1 MPGTY
6 SKNVYQSSR
15 YMPYGKYS
23 AKSIYSNYLA
33 TGAYQYHSQKCSNH
47 YGQTPQISHQDL
59 SSAFAYA
66 QNQVR
71 SYEQRYGNFS
81 YMEPPLVL
89 KEKEA
94 LLVEHA
100 SEYFAK

>member
-1 MPGTY
+1 
-6 SKNVYQSSR
+6 
-15 YMPYGKYS
+15 MPYGKYS

-59 SSAFAYA
+59 SSAFSYA

-71 SYEQRYGNFS
+71 SYEKRYGNFS

-94 LLVEHA
+94 LLVEYT